1 LINLVRNELIKI
13 FSKKAIY
20 VYTAIV
26 LSLMFGISFLSRN
39 FSVSENGTYTPEFI
53 ENMKDKLDTYDLED
67 EYGLDMYIGDR
78 VIIDVYEISKD
89 YKQLSPEKYYID
101 THIQPLILQKYNYEF
116 RRKDMEKVNAT
127 QLEID
132 ELVKKLNTF
141 NWKNLVEEEKVAV
154 EDNIKIVEDS
164 LLYDKDNK
172 ELQNSLDQL
181 KVNLW
186 CLNYRLANNIPYSY
200 SSKSQFIDD
209 YLNYYVQY
217 QSAVKDE
224 SLIKNRNELITN
236 REIVENYHVAL
247 YRLENDMIET
257 DTFMLE
263 LITGTFAYVDTLI
276 ICAIVIIIG
285 SIVSEEFNKGT
296 IKQLL
301 IKPFSRGKIL
311 TSKIIAGFIAVMVFV
326 LIYEVGYLIINCYE
340 YNDFTS
346 IFGTNV
352 IYDFNLG
359 KAREV
364 SVLGQCL
371 YGFITVMP
379 AYLIIFLIVLFV
391 GVISTNSVAAIA
403 AGFGVYLGGDL
414 IALTLKPQMIAWM
427 PFFTWDMSYYMYG
440 GISGNQYA
448 TFTNALIV
456 NVVTILILLVLS
468 YVVFKRKDIKNQ

>member
-1 LINLVRNELIKI
+1 MINLVKNELIKI

-39 FSVSENGTYTPEFI
+39 FSISENGTYTPEFI

-78 VIIDVYEISKD
+78 VIIDVYDLSKN
-89 YKQLSPEKYYID
+89 YNSNSPEKYYVD
-101 THIQPLILQKYNYEF
+101 TYIQPLILEKYTYEF
-116 RRKDMEKVNAT
+116 RRKDLEQAKVL
-127 QLEID
+127 QLQID
-132 ELVKKLNTF
+132 ELVKKLNNF
-141 NWKNLVEEEKVAV
+141 NWKLLISEEKTQL
-154 EDNIKIVEDS
+154 ENDIKELEG
-164 LLYDKDNK
+164 LLLLDKDNNDLK
-172 ELQNSLDQL
+172 NSLEEL
-181 KVNLW
+181 KINLW
-186 CLNYRLANNIPYSY
+186 CLNYRLANDIPYSY
-200 SSKSQFIDD
+200 SSKSQLIDD

-236 REIVENYHVAL
+236 REIVENYHVSL
-247 YRLENDMIET
+247 YKLENDMLET
-257 DTFMLE
+257 DSFMLE

-403 AGFGVYLGGDL
+403 AGFGAFLGGDL
-414 IALTLKPQMIAWM
+414 IALTLKPQIIAWM
-427 PFFTWDMSYYMYG
+427 PFFTWDMSPYMYG
-440 GISGNQYA
+440 GISSNQYA
-448 TFTNALIV
+448 TFTNSLIV
-456 NVVTILILLVLS
+456 NVVTILVLLVLS
-468 YVVFKRKDIKNQ
+468 FIVFKRKDIKNQ